1 MYHILEKK
9 INLEQL
15 KNIAEKLANISKPSD
30 IYLLKGDLGSG
41 KTTFT
46 RFFINYL
53 YDLKKISKPS
63 NINSPSFPILINY
76 TLNDFEILHYD
87 LFRLNNKKELQELN
101 IFENFSANIS
111 IIEWPELIL
120 NNLQS
125 TNHYLINFDI
135 VNLSERVLSIQHST
149 KKLIEL

>member
-1 MYHILEKK
+1 MYYILEKK

-15 KNIAEKLANISKPSD
+15 KNIAEKLANISQPSD
-30 IYLLKGDLGSG
+30 IYLLKGELGSG
-41 KTTFT
+41 KTTYT

-87 LFRLNNKKELQELN
+87 LFRLNDIKELQELN

-125 TNHYLINFDI
+125 INHYLINFDI
-135 VNLSERVLSIQHST
+135 INLSERVLSIQHST
-149 KKLIEL
+149 KKLNE